1 MVQNWKIFSPL
12 GLSLYD
18 TFKDNQDVKDLIQ
31 HGLLSLTK
39 RYVNLKQIKLQI
51 LSKVFPE
58 HVGFALLRSMIGSE
72 NVSQPP
78 NQSDSKKANGDLV
91 TAFSRA

>member
-1 MVQNWKIFSPL
+1 MVQNWKIFSPF

-18 TFKDNQDVKDLIQ
+18 AFKDNQDVKDLIQ